1 MNKKIIG
8 ILFGG
13 VSTEYEISL
22 QSASFI
28 IDSIDKEKYDI
39 KTIGISKNGDW
50 FIYRGNTEKIKNNSW
65 LNEANTQLIT
75 LSLMQN
81 QKGFFTTDKYK
92 NNFQYE
98 PIDVLFPVLHGRN
111 GEDGSVQ
118 ALCKLANIPFV
129 GCDHSSSSICIDKE
143 LTHIMLEKAGIKTS
157 PYTSLKEYEFSH
169 SNFDDLEKKYK
180 TQLGYPMFVKP
191 ANAGSS
197 VGVSKANNKNELIES
212 IKKAFQIDKKIV
224 IEKCIVGQEIECAV
238 IGNDEPFASIL
249 GEIAPSNEFYDY
261 DAKYND
267 ENSLLYI
274 PANISSETSNKIR
287 QTAIKAF
294 KALSCSGMARIDF
307 FLTKDKEIILNEP
320 NTIPG
325 FTNISMYPK
334 LLMKSG
340 FDSKKIINDLI
351 SLALEYY
358 NNNLKY
364 DEIVNNN

>member
-1 MNKKIIG
+1 MKKQIIG
-8 ILFGG
+8 IVFGG
-13 VSTEYEISL
+13 VSTEYEVSL

-28 IDSIDKEKYDI
+28 IDSIDREKFEI

-65 LNEANTQLIT
+65 LNEADTQPIT
-75 LSLMQN
+75 LSLTQN
-81 QKGFFTTDKYK
+81 QKGFFTINESTNSIK
-92 NNFQYE
+92 YE

-111 GEDGSVQ
+111 GEDGSIQ

-129 GCDHSSSSICIDKE
+129 GCDHSSSSICMDKE
-143 LTHIMLEKAGIKTS
+143 LTNIMLEKAGIKTT
-157 PYTSLKEYEFSH
+157 PYISLKEYEFSH
-169 SNFDDLEKKYK
+169 SNFEDLEKKYEN
-180 TQLGYPMFVKP
+180 LFGYPMFVKP

-197 VGVSKANNKNELIES
+197 VGISKASNKDELIAS
-212 IKKAFQIDKKIV
+212 IKKAFEIDKKII
-224 IEKCIVGQEIECAV
+224 IEKCIVGKEVECAV
-238 IGNDEPFASIL
+238 IGNEEPFASIL

-274 PANISSETSNKIR
+274 PARISDAISDKIR
-287 QTAIKAF
+287 KIAIKAF

-307 FLTKDKEIILNEP
+307 FLTKNEEIILNEP

-334 LLMKSG
+334 LLIQSG
-340 FDSKKIINDLI
+340 FDAKTIINNLI
-351 SLALEYY
+351 SLALESY
-358 NNNLKY
+358 NQNLKY
-364 DEIVNNN
+364 DKIINNN